1 MRDAIRGN
9 VNTHVLFRCGYE
21 DAAACTQGFALD
33 DHITASTLATLS
45 DGVAVIKMFR
55 LGDDGCRRYEH
66 PFITSMRSPLRV
78 EGERADKL
86 IRDAQER
93 FNKKPLAEVERMVD
107 ERMRGKI

>member
-1 MRDAIRGN
+1 MCDAIRGN

-21 DAAACTQGFALD
+21 DAEACTQGFTRD
-33 DHITASTLATLS
+33 DYITASTIATLG
-45 DGVAVIKMFR
+45 DGTAVIKMFQR
-55 LGDDGCRRYEH
+55 GDDGCRRYEN
-66 PFITSMRSPLRV
+66 PFIASMRSPLRV

-107 ERMRGKI
+107 ERMRRKI

>member
-21 DAAACTQGFALD
+21 DADACTQGFALD
-33 DHITASTLATLS
+33 DYITASTIATLS
-45 DGVAVIKMFR
+45 DGMAVIKMFQR
-55 LGDDGCRRYEH
+55 GDDGCRTYEH
-66 PFITSMRSPLRV
+66 PFIASMQSPLRV
-78 EGERADKL
+78 APERADKL